1 MISIAREELAG
12 VKVIITL
19 KRIPKKESNKKYNT
33 FITDYWKLQNL
44 SKYPKEVYTFFVS
57 FKACAERRHKI
68 VRSLV

>member
-19 KRIPKKESNKKYNT
+19 KRIPKKECNKKYNT

-44 SKYPKEVYTFFVS
+44 SKYPKEVYTFF
-57 FKACAERRHKI
+57 K
-68 VRSLV
+68 L